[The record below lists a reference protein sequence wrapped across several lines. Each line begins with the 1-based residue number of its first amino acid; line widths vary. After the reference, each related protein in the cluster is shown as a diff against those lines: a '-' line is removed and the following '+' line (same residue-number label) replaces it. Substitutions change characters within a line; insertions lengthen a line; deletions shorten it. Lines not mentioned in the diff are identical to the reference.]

1 MSTVDV
7 DQRARVAR
15 TSQIHEKIGSFV
27 LFGLLAAFTLTT
39 LDGGD
44 IAPRILCAITLL
56 FAACYFAVPL
66 EQQFTLSLPVVC
78 LLLMTC
84 FGVAQTLWSEQKIV
98 YSGWSE
104 VLFWLTAA
112 IITVLAA
119 QVFRSRDAASAFRL
133 FFVMFGVAVCV
144 LDLLEQASHTSKYFW
159 LIQSKY
165 QAVSGPFAYWNN
177 FAQFVE
183 LALPLTLWLGVGR
196 QKPVLS
202 YLLLAA
208 VQFGAVIA
216 SSSRAGSVLAL
227 IEVIAVLAMASRRH
241 RSKSLLIASSSVLV
255 LCLVFVYAAGS
266 QKLDEKLRQRDQLA
280 VRRDI
285 NKSSIAMIRARPL
298 TGWGLETYVPVY
310 RMFALYDDGTWV
322 NRAHNDWLQWTAEGG
337 IFFSGLMLAVFI
349 WSIRPAIRSVW
360 GIGVI
365 AVCVHAAVDYP
376 FARFGVCG
384 WYFAL
389 IGMLASAQREHRN
402 GIRRPSRHMRTSDYG
417 RPAA

>member
-7 DQRARVAR
+7 DLHARVAR
-15 TSQIHEKIGSFV
+15 ISQIHEKIG
-27 LFGLLAAFTLTT
+27 LFGLFSLLAAFTLST
-39 LDGGD
+39 LDGGE
-44 IAPRILCAITLL
+44 IAPRIICALTLL
-56 FAACYFAVPL
+56 FAACYLAFPL
-66 EQQFTLSLPVVC
+66 EQQFALNLPVVC
-78 LLLMTC
+78 LLLMAC
-84 FGVAQTLWSEQKIV
+84 FGVAQTLWSHQKIV
-98 YSGWSE
+98 YNGWSG

-112 IITVLAA
+112 IITALAA
-119 QVFRSRDAASAFRL
+119 QIFRGRQAASAFRRWFVL
-133 FFVMFGVAVCV
+133 FGGAVCV

-183 LALPLTLWLGVGR
+183 LVLPLTLWLGVGR
-196 QKPVLS
+196 QRPVLS
-202 YLLLAA
+202 YVLLAA

-216 SSSRAGSVLAL
+216 SGSRAGSVLAL
-227 IEVIAVLAMASRRH
+227 IEVIAVLAIAWRRQQSRGF
-241 RSKSLLIASSSVLV
+241 LIASLSVVL
-255 LCLVFVYAAGS
+255 LCLVFVYAAGF
-266 QKLDEKLRQRDQLA
+266 QKLDEKLRQRDLLA

-285 NKSSIAMIRARPL
+285 NKSSIAMIRERPL

-310 RMFALYDDGTWV
+310 RMFALYDDGAWV

-337 IFFSGLMLAVFI
+337 IFFSGLMLAVLI

-360 GIGVI
+360 GIGVL

-389 IGMLASAQREHRN
+389 IGMLAAARHEHRN
-402 GIRRPSRHMRTSDYG
+402 GIRRASRHVRMSEYG